1 MRKPSITR
9 TIKTANVTVLG
20 ADLGISELVNKTFP
34 VYASEFPKKPEKQF
48 EYMRKMY
55 ESDSFKISQIVDIST
70 VEKTYS
76 MPLAQYLELAKVV
89 EPKQGAE
96 TETET
101 ETEN

>member
-1 MRKPSITR
+1 MRKPCITR

-48 EYMRKMY
+48 EYMRRMY
-55 ESDSFKISQIVDIST
+55 ESDSFKISQIVDISV

-76 MPLAQYLELAKVV
+76 MPLAQYIELAEVV
-89 EPKQGAE
+89 EPKQSAE

-101 ETEN
+101 EN

>member
-9 TIKTANVTVLG
+9 TIRTANVTVLG

-48 EYMRKMY
+48 EYMRRMY
-55 ESDSFKISQIVDIST
+55 ESDSFKISQIVDISFT
-70 VEKTYS
+70 EKTYS
-76 MPLAQYLELAKVV
+76 MPLAQYIELAAVV
-89 EPKQGAE
+89 ELK

-101 ETEN
+101 KTEN

>member
-34 VYASEFPKKPEKQF
+34 IYASEFPKNPEKQI
-48 EYMRKMY
+48 EYMRRMY
-55 ESDSFKISQIVDIST
+55 ETDSFKISQIVDIT
-70 VEKTYS
+70 TTEKTYT
-76 MPLAQYLELAKVV
+76 MPLAQYLELAEVV
-89 EPKQGAE
+89 EPKQNAE

-101 ETEN
+101 EN

>member
-20 ADLGISELVNKTFP
+20 ADLDMSELVNKTFP
-34 VYASEFPKKPEKQF
+34 VYASEFPKNPEKQL
-48 EYMRKMY
+48 EYIRKMY
-55 ESDSFKISQIVDIST
+55 ESDTFKISQIVDIT
-70 VEKTYS
+70 TTEKSYTL
-76 MPLAQYLELAKVV
+76 PLAQYIELAEVV
-89 EPKQGAE
+89 EPKQT

>member
-20 ADLGISELVNKTFP
+20 ADLEMSELVNKTFP

-55 ESDSFKISQIVDIST
+55 ESDSFKISQIVDIT
-70 VEKTYS
+70 TTEKTYT
-76 MPLAQYLELAKVV
+76 MPLAQYLELANVV
-89 EPKQGAE
+89 ELKQNAE
-96 TETET
+96 TEPK
-101 ETEN
+101 TEN

>member
-20 ADLGISELVNKTFP
+20 ADLSISELVNRTFP

-70 VEKTYS
+70 VEKTYT
-76 MPLAQYLELAKVV
+76 MPLAQFLELAEVV
-89 EPKQGAE
+89 EPKQNAE

-101 ETEN
+101 EN

>member
-34 VYASEFPKKPEKQF
+34 VYASEFPKNPEKQF

-55 ESDSFKISQIVDIST
+55 ESDSFKISQIVDISVT
-70 VEKTYS
+70 EKTYT
-76 MPLAQYLELAKVV
+76 MPLAQYLELAEVV
-89 EPKQGAE
+89 EPKENADAE
-96 TETET
+96 TETE
-101 ETEN
+101 N

>member
-20 ADLGISELVNKTFP
+20 ADLDMSELVNKTFP
-34 VYASEFPKKPEKQF
+34 VYVSEFPKNPEKQF

-55 ESDSFKISQIVDIST
+55 ESDTFKISQIVDIT
-70 VEKTYS
+70 TTEKTYS
-76 MPLAQYLELAKVV
+76 MPLAQYLELAEVV
-89 EPKQGAE
+89 EPK
-96 TETET
+96 TET

>member
-20 ADLGISELVNKTFP
+20 ADLDMSELVNKTFP
-34 VYASEFPKKPEKQF
+34 VYASEFPKNPENQL

-55 ESDSFKISQIVDIST
+55 ESDSFKISQIVDIT
-70 VEKTYS
+70 ITEKIYT
-76 MPLAQYLELAKVV
+76 MPLAQYTELAEVL
-89 EPKQGAE
+89 EPKQ
-96 TETET
+96 TTET

>member
-9 TIKTANVTVLG
+9 TIKTANVTVLA
-20 ADLGISELVNKTFP
+20 ADLEMSELVNKTFP

-55 ESDSFKISQIVDIST
+55 ESDSFKISQIVDIT
-70 VEKTYS
+70 TAEKTFS
-76 MPLAQYLELAKVV
+76 MPLAQYLELADVV
-89 EPKQGAE
+89 ELKQNAE

-101 ETEN
+101 EN

>member
-9 TIKTANVTVLG
+9 TIKIANVTVLG
-20 ADLGISELVNKTFP
+20 ADLDISELVNKTFP
-34 VYASEFPKKPEKQF
+34 VYASEFPKNPEKQF

-55 ESDSFKISQIVDIST
+55 ESDRFKISQIVDIT
-70 VEKTYS
+70 TTEKTYT

-89 EPKQGAE
+89 EPKQN
-96 TETET
+96 TET